1 MGVRKR
7 KNALQHFA
15 DALKVKINRIVTGR
29 IIYNMEIEVSE
40 NKEKKRFE
48 VSLEGKLAL
57 IDYIRAE
64 DKMYLTHTEVPSEM
78 EGKGIASSMVKQVFQ
93 QIRDENLKLVPLCP
107 FVASYLKRHPE
118 WKDILASG
126 YNV

>member
-1 MGVRKR
+1 M
-7 KNALQHFA
+7 
-15 DALKVKINRIVTGR
+15 TGR